1 MKISFFQ
8 FVGVICVSFIYACGT
23 TGHIKLYSYNIS
35 KDSLENVINL
45 FFINHPEY
53 TLPENDTIW
62 KRYKLKDKEITF
74 TREEGNNLKYKE
86 VELSRFEFLVY
97 FKERPEEINLVKYY
111 GNMTYWKEHPH
122 NSILALT
129 GSADK
134 GKDWRFNSYNLWF
147 REKNRIEKRFEN
159 EFLSKLKVPYSK
171 LSK

>member
-1 MKISFFQ
+1 M
-8 FVGVICVSFIYACGT
+8 
-23 TGHIKLYSYNIS
+23 
-35 KDSLENVINL
+35 
-45 FFINHPEY
+45 
-53 TLPENDTIW
+53 
-62 KRYKLKDKEITF
+62 
-74 TREEGNNLKYKE
+74 
-86 VELSRFEFLVY
+86 Y

-129 GSADK
+129 GIADK